1 MAKKR
6 AGWER
11 MLLRGTGGVIA
22 ATAVSDNVTD
32 IDIKITNEFFETTD
46 RGAGTNLP
54 QKTEQIVATGI
65 EISWKMMYADG
76 DTNMVAF
83 LAASRSVTP
92 AVISLKV
99 VRFSGGATEFDGDV
113 YLEDDSPGPLKSG
126 MEITFTAHPTDDAA
140 RGWTMA

>member
-11 MLLRGTGGVIA
+11 MLYRGAAGSTA
-22 ATAVSDNVTD
+22 ATAVSDNATD
-32 IDIKITNEFFETTD
+32 IDVKVSNEFFETTD

-54 QKTEQIVATGI
+54 QKIEQIVCTGI
-65 EISWKMMYADG
+65 EISFKMMYM
-76 DTNMVAF
+76 DTDANMVAF
-83 LAASRSVTP
+83 LAASRSTTP
-92 AVISLKV
+92 ATIALKV

-126 MEITFTAHPTDDAA
+126 MQITFTAHPTDDAG